1 MPQYDELTRQ
11 DRAGK
16 QAEREA
22 EAAQRIV
29 DLKSKNPRLRVE
41 AAKRL
46 GDLHLGTEALLL
58 ALKDPNTQVRA
69 AAAQSLGS
77 SAESAEGRLWQEVC
91 ESLLAAIDDEN
102 DFTCAAAIQSLGR
115 LKVEESR
122 EEILVCLDD
131 KSPYVVDA
139 AVLALARLGPP
150 EVAERLEGFLDSE
163 NDWIR
168 ASAVRAMGIL
178 GYTQAGAKLTSILE
192 ECFGKPV
199 RERHDFLIAHTIRAI
214 AQLRILEAVPILI
227 QVAQREVGLRTRAV
241 QALIELNDERAAPLL
256 VELLND
262 PSSSLQVSLV
272 KMMVRADYHPAV
284 VAIRPLLK
292 NPNSQVRQTALDAVI
307 HFKDTAVVDEV
318 RQMCFSDSNPF
329 LRARAVHGLAGLA
342 REDTLPDFCNLAQ
355 DSNAYV
361 RQAVV
366 EAIGSQGL
374 VSPWVIENILLPM
387 VESDS
392 SPQVVDAARGLLAN
406 QEDFT
411 TFPGTSDSPVKNSH
425 HSLLKADP
433 LPQATRAKAER
444 LLADLQE
451 WQQGLCDLVPR
462 VGAEELD
469 QADRALTI
477 LIQNLR
483 GTGENDR

>member
-16 QAEREA
+16 QAERETD
-22 EAAQRIV
+22 AAQRIV

-58 ALKDPNTQVRA
+58 ALKDPNAQVRA

-77 SAESAEGRLWQEVC
+77 SAEDAEGRLRQEVC

-102 DFTCAAAIQSLGR
+102 DFACAAAVQSLGR
-115 LKVEESR
+115 LKLEESR
-122 EEILVCLDD
+122 AEILICLED
-131 KSPYVVDA
+131 KSSYVVDA

-150 EVAERLEGFLDSE
+150 EVAEHLESYLDSQ
-163 NDWIR
+163 NDWIK

-178 GYTQAGAKLTSILE
+178 GHTQAGPKLTAILV

-199 RERHDFLIAHTIRAI
+199 RDRHDFLVAHTIRAI
-214 AQLRILEAVPILI
+214 AQLRVVEAVPILI
-227 QVAQREVGLRTRAV
+227 QIAQREVGLRTRAV

-272 KMMVRADYHPAV
+272 KMMMRADYRPAV

-292 NPNSQVRQTALDAVI
+292 NQNSQVRQTAMEAVI
-307 HFKDTAVVDEV
+307 HFKDTAALEDV
-318 RQMCFSDSNPF
+318 RQICFSDSNPF

-342 REDTLPDFCNLAQ
+342 GEGALPDFCNLVQ

-374 VSPWVIENILLPM
+374 MSPWVIETILMPM
-387 VESDS
+387 AESDP
-392 SPQVVDAARGLLAN
+392 SPQVVEAARRILDNQVDLAPYSRTN
-406 QEDFT
+406 DL
-411 TFPGTSDSPVKNSH
+411 PAGDSLRSIR
-425 HSLLKADP
+425 KAKC
-433 LPQATRAKAER
+433 LPQATQTKTER

-451 WQQGLCDLVPR
+451 WQQGLSDLVSR
-462 VGAEELD
+462 VEVEELD
-469 QADRALTI
+469 QADRALSI
-477 LIQNLR
+477 LIQNLK
-483 GTGENDR
+483 GTEEK